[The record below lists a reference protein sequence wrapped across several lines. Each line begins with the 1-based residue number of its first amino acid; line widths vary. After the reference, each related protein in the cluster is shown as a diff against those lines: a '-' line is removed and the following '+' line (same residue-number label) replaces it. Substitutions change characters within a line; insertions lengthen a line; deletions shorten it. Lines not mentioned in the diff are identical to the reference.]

1 MSFSHR
7 TKFLFIGSDKTGS
20 RAVLIN
26 MTTVE
31 KTERLSPLEK
41 FGVLAGEID
50 QIRQLI
56 NNFQSEQC
64 VDDLLETLEM
74 AELGEKFG
82 VTQETMRKKLIEAG
96 GGVFKLGKKYVIR
109 KVRFLSVLEFL
120 ETNL

>member
-82 VTQETMRKKLIEAG
+82 VTPETMRKKLIEAG

>member
-1 MSFSHR
+1 
-7 TKFLFIGSDKTGS
+7 
-20 RAVLIN
+20 

-82 VTQETMRKKLIEAG
+82 VTPETMRKKLIEAG